1 MVVRKFAFL
10 YSSWD
15 SQGNSRLIGKDPET
29 GKYSRQKEKRVT
41 EDEMVRWHH
50 RVNGYELGQTLLE
63 MVKDR
68 EACRYT
74 CTAVHGVAKSRSQL
88 GD

>member
-1 MVVRKFAFL
+1 MVVRKFSFL

-15 SQGNSRLIGKDPET
+15 SHGNSRLIGKDPET

-41 EDEMVRWHH
+41 EDEMVGWHH
-50 RVNGYELGQTLLE
+50 RVNGYELGQIRE
-63 MVKDR
+63 MANSVR
-68 EACRYT
+68 
-74 CTAVHGVAKSRSQL
+74 TAVHGVAESRTQF